1 MAVSEWLL
9 TKGWSVKYRVEFHTF
24 AGMNYFP
31 KQAKLTQNAF
41 IEQNKEKL
49 SQLLNAFLNRYS
61 TVIRVSWDYYVDY
74 LVKVYDNK
82 KLKSEN

>member
-1 MAVSEWLL
+1 
-9 TKGWSVKYRVEFHTF
+9 
-24 AGMNYFP
+24 MNYFP

-61 TVIRVSWDYYVDY
+61 TVIRVS
-74 LVKVYDNK
+74 
-82 KLKSEN
+82 